1 MLFIL
6 FGGTLEVG
14 FRSREIFQNKGFD
27 VIRKYNLIV
36 DDSPISADQYKNP
49 NGVYKE
55 WFNDK
60 VYVTKEEYKKCDFKY
75 GLNGVAVGFNQ
86 HQIMNAI
93 HGVNDCILTIGASTI
108 EFVEQLKK
116 AYGDYVTV
124 INLFIDDHC
133 YEKLIETQPG
143 ITEMECNARILAGK
157 KMQQIYLDDFQ
168 LFDEMVVYTGE
179 DTVFNYHALE
189 GQFEQIIKRRKK
201 IELVLNKQK
210 YVQLPYV
217 GPEPYIF
224 VSYSHKNKDQVYPV
238 LGMLQRNGFRIW
250 YDEGITGGQNWRLML
265 KDRIKCS
272 ECILLFSS
280 KDAVK
285 STAVTIEITTA
296 NNFEVPII
304 CVSMDES
311 RFDETIEDELSR
323 DQKLNYGNDFGE
335 FESKVIKALPDNC
348 RL

>member
-238 LGMLQRNGFRIW
+238 LGMLQRNGFRIC